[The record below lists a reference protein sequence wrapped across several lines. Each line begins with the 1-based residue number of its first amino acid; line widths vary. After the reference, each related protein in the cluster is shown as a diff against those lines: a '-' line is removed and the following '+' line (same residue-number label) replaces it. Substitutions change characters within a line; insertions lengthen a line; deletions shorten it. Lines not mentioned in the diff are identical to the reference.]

1 MWHPPIKKKKV
12 TLVAV
17 CQIESMAVRG
27 ESGISVGR
35 QALNLVKEAGN
46 LPAGEP
52 GGGVGAETVTW
63 GCSLLA
69 LPLVLSLRLCAPSR
83 QQQVPPPAPERVS
96 PLMFVFENP
105 PAKTGQKPF

>member
-1 MWHPPIKKKKV
+1 
-12 TLVAV
+12 
-17 CQIESMAVRG
+17 MAVGG

-35 QALNLVKEAGN
+35 QALNPVKEAGN

-69 LPLVLSLRLCAPSR
+69 LPFVLPEAMRTL
-83 QQQVPPPAPERVS
+83 PPTAGPAACPRESISFNVC
-96 PLMFVFENP
+96 F
-105 PAKTGQKPF
+105 